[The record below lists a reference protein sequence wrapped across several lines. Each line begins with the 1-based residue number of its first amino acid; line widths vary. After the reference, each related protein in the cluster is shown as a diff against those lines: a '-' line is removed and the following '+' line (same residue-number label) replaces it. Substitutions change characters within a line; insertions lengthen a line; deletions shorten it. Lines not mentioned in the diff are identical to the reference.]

1 MDISFIADLA
11 DKSAGVIL
19 TFLGL
24 YLFKVV
30 VNDMKHD
37 VEQVA
42 KSMSNIDAVLQRIAD
57 GTSGQMLQTSGGAV
71 LSWTTVASSVNYARS
86 FLLGGL

>member
-1 MDISFIADLA
+1 MDISFLSDLA
-11 DKSAGVIL
+11 GQSAGVIL
-19 TFLGL
+19 TSLGL

-30 VNDMKHD
+30 VNDMRHD

-57 GTSGQMLQTSGGAV
+57 ALDRLERKAEK
-71 LSWTTVASSVNYARS
+71 
-86 FLLGGL
+86 

>member
-1 MDISFIADLA
+1 MDISFLTDLA

-30 VNDMKHD
+30 VNDMRHD

-42 KSMSNIDAVLQRIAD
+42 KSMSNIDAVLKRIAD
-57 GTSGQMLQTSGGAV
+57 ALDRLDRKAEK
-71 LSWTTVASSVNYARS
+71 
-86 FLLGGL
+86 

>member
-1 MDISFIADLA
+1 MDIPFIADLA

-30 VNDMKHD
+30 VNDMRHD

-42 KSMSNIDAVLQRIAD
+42 RSMSNIDAVLKRIAD
-57 GTSGQMLQTSGGAV
+57 ALDRLERKTEK
-71 LSWTTVASSVNYARS
+71 
-86 FLLGGL
+86 

>member
-11 DKSAGVIL
+11 DESAGVIL

-30 VNDMKHD
+30 VNDMRHD

-42 KSMSNIDAVLQRIAD
+42 RSMSNIDAVLKRIAD
-57 GTSGQMLQTSGGAV
+57 ALDRLERKTEK
-71 LSWTTVASSVNYARS
+71 
-86 FLLGGL
+86 

>member
-30 VNDMKHD
+30 VNDMRHD

-42 KSMSNIDAVLQRIAD
+42 RSMSNIDAVLKRIAD
-57 GTSGQMLQTSGGAV
+57 ALDRLERKAEK
-71 LSWTTVASSVNYARS
+71 
-86 FLLGGL
+86 

>member
-1 MDISFIADLA
+1 MDISFLTDLA

-42 KSMSNIDAVLQRIAD
+42 KSMSNIDAVLKRIAD
-57 GTSGQMLQTSGGAV
+57 ALDRLERKTEK
-71 LSWTTVASSVNYARS
+71 
-86 FLLGGL
+86 

>member
-1 MDISFIADLA
+1 MDIPFIADLA

-37 VEQVA
+37 IEQVS

-57 GTSGQMLQTSGGAV
+57 ALDRLERKAEK
-71 LSWTTVASSVNYARS
+71 
-86 FLLGGL
+86 

>member
-1 MDISFIADLA
+1 MDISFITNLA

-30 VNDMKHD
+30 VNDMRHD

-42 KSMSNIDAVLQRIAD
+42 RSMSNIDAVLRRIAD
-57 GTSGQMLQTSGGAV
+57 ALDRLERKAEK
-71 LSWTTVASSVNYARS
+71 
-86 FLLGGL
+86 

>member
-1 MDISFIADLA
+1 MDISFLTDLA

-30 VNDMKHD
+30 VNDMRHD

-42 KSMSNIDAVLQRIAD
+42 KSMSNIDVVLKRIAD
-57 GTSGQMLQTSGGAV
+57 ALDRLERKTEK
-71 LSWTTVASSVNYARS
+71 
-86 FLLGGL
+86 

>member
-1 MDISFIADLA
+1 MDISFLTDLA

-30 VNDMKHD
+30 VNDMRHD

-42 KSMSNIDAVLQRIAD
+42 KSMSNIDAVLKRIAD
-57 GTSGQMLQTSGGAV
+57 ALDRLERKAEK
-71 LSWTTVASSVNYARS
+71 
-86 FLLGGL
+86 

>member
-1 MDISFIADLA
+1 MDISFLTDLA

-30 VNDMKHD
+30 VNDMRHD
-37 VEQVA
+37 VEQAA

-57 GTSGQMLQTSGGAV
+57 ALDRLERKTEK
-71 LSWTTVASSVNYARS
+71 
-86 FLLGGL
+86 

>member
-1 MDISFIADLA
+1 MDFKMDISFLSDLA
-11 DKSAGVIL
+11 GQSAGVIL

-30 VNDMKHD
+30 VNDMRHD

-42 KSMSNIDAVLQRIAD
+42 RSMSNIDAMLKRIAD
-57 GTSGQMLQTSGGAV
+57 SLDR
-71 LSWTTVASSVNYARS
+71 LERK
-86 FLLGGL
+86 LEK

>member
-1 MDISFIADLA
+1 MDIPFIADLA

-30 VNDMKHD
+30 VNDMRHD

-42 KSMSNIDAVLQRIAD
+42 RSMSNIDAVLQRIAD
-57 GTSGQMLQTSGGAV
+57 ALDRLERKAEK
-71 LSWTTVASSVNYARS
+71 
-86 FLLGGL
+86 

>member
-1 MDISFIADLA
+1 MDIPFIADLA

-30 VNDMKHD
+30 VNDMRHD

-42 KSMSNIDAVLQRIAD
+42 RSMSNIDAVLKRIAD
-57 GTSGQMLQTSGGAV
+57 ALERLERKAEK
-71 LSWTTVASSVNYARS
+71 
-86 FLLGGL
+86 

>member
-1 MDISFIADLA
+1 MDISFLTDLA

-30 VNDMKHD
+30 VNDMRHD

-42 KSMSNIDAVLQRIAD
+42 KSMSNIDAVLKRIAD
-57 GTSGQMLQTSGGAV
+57 ALDRLERKMEK
-71 LSWTTVASSVNYARS
+71 
-86 FLLGGL
+86 

>member
-1 MDISFIADLA
+1 MDVSLLTDLA

-42 KSMSNIDAVLQRIAD
+42 KSMSNIDAVLKRIAD
-57 GTSGQMLQTSGGAV
+57 ALDRLERKTEK
-71 LSWTTVASSVNYARS
+71 
-86 FLLGGL
+86 

>member
-1 MDISFIADLA
+1 MDISFLTDLA
-11 DKSAGVIL
+11 DESAGVIL

-30 VNDMKHD
+30 VNDMRHD

-42 KSMSNIDAVLQRIAD
+42 KSMSNIDAVLKRIAD
-57 GTSGQMLQTSGGAV
+57 ALDRLERKAEK
-71 LSWTTVASSVNYARS
+71 
-86 FLLGGL
+86 

>member
-1 MDISFIADLA
+1 MDISFLTDLA

-30 VNDMKHD
+30 VNDMRHD

-42 KSMSNIDAVLQRIAD
+42 KSMSNIDAVLKRIAD
-57 GTSGQMLQTSGGAV
+57 ALDRLERKTEK
-71 LSWTTVASSVNYARS
+71 
-86 FLLGGL
+86 

>member
-1 MDISFIADLA
+1 MDVSLLTDLA

-57 GTSGQMLQTSGGAV
+57 ALDRLERKTEK
-71 LSWTTVASSVNYARS
+71 
-86 FLLGGL
+86 

>member
-1 MDISFIADLA
+1 MDISLLTNLA
-11 DKSAGVIL
+11 DKSTGVIL

-30 VNDMKHD
+30 VNDMRHD

-42 KSMSNIDAVLQRIAD
+42 KSLSNINTVLQRIAD
-57 GTSGQMLQTSGGAV
+57 ALDRVERKAEK
-71 LSWTTVASSVNYARS
+71 
-86 FLLGGL
+86 